1 MKVAAAVQKT
11 ICASC
16 HLLWAKE
23 LLPRHP
29 WVIFSRGYIE
39 LNAAR
44 NQNLCHQHE
53 IWLKLQLAFC
63 LLLLAILQLYHL
75 PPSLPFPVSNT
86 SCLFT
91 RCLPLYASCFTVLL
105 HFSRYCTVRLK
116 IFPLCVVWFYMYYL
130 CEKYY
135 KPITA
140 QDYVTYHV
148 SWISRL
154 TLLYLRTCWI
164 YERAL
169 SMELV
174 HKWGTY
180 SLQK

>member
-1 MKVAAAVQKT
+1 MKVAAAVQKA

-16 HLLWAKE
+16 HLWWAKE

-39 LNAAR
+39 LNAAS

-91 RCLPLYASCFTVLL
+91 RRQPLYASCYTALL
-105 HFSRYCTVRLK
+105 DFSRYCTVRFKRFSL
-116 IFPLCVVWFYMYYL
+116 FFVCVFMYYL
-130 CEKYY
+130 CEKYFKSIIVQCY
-135 KPITA
+135 IT
-140 QDYVTYHV
+140 YCV
-148 SWISRL
+148 SW
-154 TLLYLRTCWI
+154 
-164 YERAL
+164 
-169 SMELV
+169 V
-174 HKWGTY
+174 HAC
-180 SLQK
+180 